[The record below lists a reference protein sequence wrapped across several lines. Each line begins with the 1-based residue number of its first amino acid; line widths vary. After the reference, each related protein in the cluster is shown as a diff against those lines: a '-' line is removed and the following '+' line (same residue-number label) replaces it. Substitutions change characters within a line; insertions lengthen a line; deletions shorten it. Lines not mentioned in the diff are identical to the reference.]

1 MVVKRKCDFFFCKAA
16 DNETFWGA
24 SHRKEGVGGVI
35 TGVAG
40 AKGRR
45 GEPERPKVAWWLV
58 VGTGWLLL
66 GKEVSWR

>member
-1 MVVKRKCDFFFCKAA
+1 VIFFCKAV

-40 AKGRR
+40 AKGRAR
-45 GEPERPKVAWWLV
+45 ATEGRLV
-58 VGTGWLLL
+58 VGCWNRVVVVGER
-66 GKEVSWR
+66 G

>member
-1 MVVKRKCDFFFCKAA
+1 MQVKRVVKRKCDFFFCKAV

-40 AKGRR
+40 AKGRAR
-45 GEPERPKVAWWLV
+45 ATEGRLV
-58 VGTGWLLL
+58 VGCWNRVVVVGER
-66 GKEVSWR
+66 G